1 MEKYK
6 TTGLV
11 TLYQGQIGLAKNQAA
26 VRKRKLKKVKGDIY
40 EIIAPVQF
48 KAGEVIRLVPPD
60 KITLVNLDLFKEPM
74 PALTAHAIKNQGHID
89 DFELVE
95 GAAYDA

>member
-11 TLYQGQIGLAKNQAA
+11 TLYQGQIGLSKDQAA
-26 VRKRKLKKVKGDIY
+26 VRKRKLKKLKGGMY
-40 EIIAPVQF
+40 EIITPVQF

-60 KITLVNLDLFKEPM
+60 KITLVNLELFKEPI
-74 PALTAHAIKNQGHID
+74 H
-89 DFELVE
+89 
-95 GAAYDA
+95 DA